1 MQDLPQS
8 LRIKLAY
15 EIHGDKIETL
25 QIFTTM
31 DVMTITEMV
40 YRFKPMAL
48 SAGDILLKSDE
59 VIIMNVVMQ
68 QL

>member
-15 EIHGDKIETL
+15 EMHGEKIETL

-31 DVMTITEMV
+31 DVMTITETV

-48 SAGDILLKSDE
+48 GAGDILLRSNE
-59 VIIMNVVMQ
+59 VLMSVIIR
-68 QL
+68 L

>member
-15 EIHGDKIETL
+15 EMHGEKIETL
-25 QIFTTM
+25 QIFTTL
-31 DVMTITEMV
+31 DVTTITEMV

-48 SAGDILLKSDE
+48 SAGDILLQSNE
-59 VIIMNVVMQ
+59 VLINVII